1 MKTIQ
6 VGILGYGLS
15 GKVFH
20 APLLDVLDDYQIK
33 KVMTSRTEE
42 VKRDLPGAE
51 AVRAIEDITGR

>member
-20 APLLDVLDDYQIK
+20 APLLDVLMIIRSK
-33 KVMTSRTEE
+33 KS
-42 VKRDLPGAE
+42 
-51 AVRAIEDITGR
+51 